1 MSGSSV
7 ASGPPSVRLELGNLP
22 GALSLVAESVSPPAL
37 RDTPFGFRIAVVC
50 VMLGM
55 FMQML
60 DTTIANVALPYMQ
73 GTLQASRDQ
82 ITWVLTSY
90 VIAAAILTGPMGWLS
105 ARFGRREIFLLS
117 LVGFTVSSALCGLA
131 QTLDQM
137 IVFRLLQGAFGA
149 ALSPLSQAIILDRYP
164 LEKRAQIMAVW
175 SMIIMLGP
183 ILGPTLGGF
192 LTDHYSWRW
201 VFYVNV
207 PVGIISTTG
216 VFLFLHE
223 ARHDTPPR
231 FDWFGFVALA
241 AALAGL
247 QLMLDRGTTKD
258 WFDSSEI
265 IIEAGAAGLGFY
277 LFVVQIWTT
286 NKPFLRLELLK
297 DRNFRSGLVLTFFVG
312 IILLATSALLPPYL
326 QNLGGYSVL
335 DTGLLLA
342 PRGVGTM
349 ITMLLVGRI
358 AMRSDPRKLMAVG
371 AVIIIWSL
379 WEMSRWTPD
388 VDTQSLAFVTFMQGV
403 GMGFI
408 FVPSNLFAFSTL
420 SPTLRTDGA
429 SIINLIRNVG
439 SAIGVSVTSTA
450 LAFSTQTMYSQLAAH
465 ASPFNRALGVNAPS
479 LYLNP
484 QLPFGVAMMNG
495 VTLQQATIV
504 AYSDVFLL
512 MFYISLPILLLIMTL
527 PKTVLLPATAAAA
540 PPSEMEAVE

>member
-1 MSGSSV
+1 
-7 ASGPPSVRLELGNLP
+7 
-22 GALSLVAESVSPPAL
+22 LVADSLSPPAL
-37 RDTPFGFRIAVVC
+37 RETPLGLRIAIIC

-73 GTLQASRDQ
+73 GGLQASRDQ

-90 VIAAAILTGPMGWLS
+90 VIAAAILTGPVGWLA

-117 LVGFTVSSALCGLA
+117 LTGFTITSAMCGLA

-149 ALSPLSQAIILDRYP
+149 ALSPLSQAIIIDRYP
-164 LEKRAQIMAVW
+164 LEKRGQIMAVW

-207 PVGIISTTG
+207 PVGIVSTAG

-231 FDWFGFVALA
+231 FDWFGFIALSIGLGA
-241 AALAGL
+241 L

-258 WFDSSEI
+258 WFDSAEI
-265 IIEAGAAGLGFY
+265 IVEAVLAGLGLYIFT
-277 LFVVQIWTT
+277 VQILTI
-286 NKPFLRLELLK
+286 NKPFLRLDLLK
-297 DRNFRSGLVLTFFVG
+297 DRNYRSGLALTFFVG

-326 QNLGGYSVL
+326 QDLAGHSVM

-349 ITMLLVGRI
+349 MTMLFVGRI
-358 AMRSDPRKLMAVG
+358 VMRVDPRKLMAFG
-371 AVIIIWSL
+371 ASILIWSL

-388 VDTQSLAFVTFMQGV
+388 IDTQTLAFTTFMQGV

-408 FVPSNLFAFSTL
+408 FDPSNIFAFATL
-420 SPTLRTDGA
+420 TQQLRTDGA
-429 SIINLIRNVG
+429 SIINLVRNVG
-439 SAIGVSVTSTA
+439 SAIGVSVTSTVLTSMTQVMYA
-450 LAFSTQTMYSQLAAH
+450 QLSTH
-465 ASPFNRALGVNAPS
+465 ASPYNRVLSFNAPS
-479 LYLNP
+479 MFLNP
-484 QLPFGVAMMNG
+484 QIPFGAAILNG
-495 VTLQQATIV
+495 MVVQQATIS
-504 AYSDVFLL
+504 AYADVFLL
-512 MFYISLPILLLIMTL
+512 MFYISLPILVLIMFL
-527 PKTVLLPATAAAA
+527 PRTVLLPNSA
-540 PPSEMEAVE
+540 PANEMEAVE

>member
-1 MSGSSV
+1 MV
-7 ASGPPSVRLELGNLP
+7 AD
-22 GALSLVAESVSPPAL
+22 SLSPPAL
-37 RDTPFGFRIAVVC
+37 RDTPLGLRIAIVC

-73 GTLQASRDQ
+73 GSLQASHDQ

-90 VIAAAILTGPMGWLS
+90 VIASAILTGPVGWVS
-105 ARFGRREIFLLS
+105 ARFGRREIFLVS
-117 LVGFTVSSALCGLA
+117 LVGFTITSAMCGLA

-149 ALSPLSQAIILDRYP
+149 ALSPLSQAIIIDRYP
-164 LEKRAQIMAVW
+164 LEKRGQIMAIW

-207 PVGIISTTG
+207 PVGIISTAG

-231 FDWFGFVALA
+231 FDWFGFIALSVGLGA
-241 AALAGL
+241 L

-258 WFDSSEI
+258 WFDSLEI
-265 IIEAGAAGLGFY
+265 IVEAVLAGLGLYIFT
-277 LFVVQIWTT
+277 VQILTI
-286 NKPFLRLELLK
+286 NKPFLRLDLLK
-297 DRNFRSGLVLTFFVG
+297 DKNYRSGLMLVFFVG
-312 IILLATSALLPPYL
+312 IILLATSALLPPFL
-326 QNLGGYSVL
+326 QTLGGYSVM

-342 PRGVGTM
+342 PRGLGTM
-349 ITMLLVGRI
+349 VTMLFVGRI
-358 AMRSDPRKLMAVG
+358 VMRVDSRGLMAFG
-371 AVIIIWSL
+371 ASILIWSL

-388 VDTQSLAFVTFMQGV
+388 IDSQRLAFTTFMQGV

-408 FVPSNLFAFSTL
+408 FVPSNIYAFATL
-420 SPTLRTDGA
+420 PQALRTDGA
-429 SIINLIRNVG
+429 SIINLVRNVG
-439 SAIGVSVTSTA
+439 SAIGVSVTTTFLSNN
-450 LAFSTQTMYSQLAAH
+450 TQIMYAQLSVH

-479 LYLNP
+479 LFLNP
-484 QLPFGVAMMNG
+484 QMPLGVSILHGM
-495 VTLQQATIV
+495 VLQQATIA
-504 AYSDVFLL
+504 AYADVFLL
-512 MFYISLPILLLIMTL
+512 MFYISLPILILIL
-527 PKTVLLPATAAAA
+527 FLQKTVLLPAAA
-540 PPSEMEAVE
+540 PVNEMEALE